1 MIRALTIE
9 NFRSLRRFRM
19 TGLGRV
25 NLLVG
30 TNNCGKSS
38 ILEAIHVLAR
48 PGDPRAFLQA
58 MVRRG
63 EFADDDATF
72 VEVGH
77 IIHGHKFTQGTS
89 FEVRGT
95 NDTTQSQARG
105 EFVLRPPDDP
115 PPAPTRS
122 RLRKDGYEVLELSP
136 LDFQLTWSE
145 RTFPTAIRTPVT
157 LGGGIHRRWST
168 LDVDDSAGTVVQFI
182 STDGLTRDEVVALF
196 EKVVLT
202 EDEPVVLTALQTIE
216 PNIERLASVG
226 SRPTRV
232 MRRGGIDM
240 RIGGQRLPIGTMG
253 DGIWR
258 LLGVALALV
267 RSRGG
272 VLLVDEIDTGLH
284 YSVLAKMWRL
294 VLETSARLD
303 IQVFATTHSR
313 DCVESLAQ
321 VSRDGGHDIS
331 LQRVEREREQA
342 VAFTESELMRA
353 AERGIEVR

>member
-30 TNNCGKSS
+30 TNNCGKTS

-48 PGDPRAFLQA
+48 PGDYRAFLQA

-63 EFADDDATF
+63 EFADDNPTF

-95 NDTTQSQARG
+95 NDTTQILARG
-105 EFVLRPPDDP
+105 EFVLRPPDAP
-115 PPAPTRS
+115 PLPAPEQ
-122 RLRKDGYEVLELSP
+122 LRFPNEGDELSP
-136 LDFQLTWSE
+136 LDFQLTWSQG
-145 RTFPTAIRTPVT
+145 TFPTTVRTSVT
-157 LGGGIHRRWST
+157 LGGGIQRRFRSA
-168 LDVDDSAGTVVQFI
+168 LDVDESAGTVVQFI
-182 STDGLTRDEVVALF
+182 STDGLTREEVVALF

-226 SRPTRV
+226 SRPPRV

>member
-1 MIRALTIE
+1 
-9 NFRSLRRFRM
+9 
-19 TGLGRV
+19 
-25 NLLVG
+25 
-30 TNNCGKSS
+30 
-38 ILEAIHVLAR
+38 
-48 PGDPRAFLQA
+48 
-58 MVRRG
+58 
-63 EFADDDATF
+63 
-72 VEVGH
+72 
-77 IIHGHKFTQGTS
+77 
-89 FEVRGT
+89 
-95 NDTTQSQARG
+95 
-105 EFVLRPPDDP
+105 
-115 PPAPTRS
+115 
-122 RLRKDGYEVLELSP
+122 
-136 LDFQLTWSE
+136 
-145 RTFPTAIRTPVT
+145 
-157 LGGGIHRRWST
+157 
-168 LDVDDSAGTVVQFI
+168 VDDSAGTVVQFI